1 MREATA
7 DQIINSK
14 LLILQSKRL
23 LLTSA
28 ERRLGDTGVQS
39 LRAQVEQLRI
49 DTATAQHGYRSSVL
63 QWGSPRQRDY
73 WLIAY
78 SRLIEMG
85 NALMTKLRSSA
96 PGLPADERCELTADM
111 EMLEGIVEGWTESK
125 RRSMT
130 VALA

>member
-39 LRAQVEQLRI
+39 LRARVEQLRTE
-49 DTATAQHGYRSSVL
+49 TATAQHGYRSSVL
-63 QWGSPRQRDY
+63 QLGSPRQRDY

-85 NALMTKLRSSA
+85 NALTTKLRNSA
-96 PGLPADERCELTADM
+96 PGLPADERCELRADV

>member
-7 DQIINSK
+7 EQIINSK

-28 ERRLGDTGVQS
+28 ERRLGDTDVRS
-39 LRAQVEQLRI
+39 IRARVDQLRTE
-49 DTATAQHGYRSSVL
+49 TATAQHGYRSSVL
-63 QWGSPRQRDY
+63 RWGSPRQHDY
-73 WLIAY
+73 WPIAY

-85 NALMTKLRSSA
+85 NALTTKLRRSA
-96 PGLPADERCELTADM
+96 PGLPAEERYELTADM

-125 RRSMT
+125 RRSMM
-130 VALA
+130 VALV